1 VKYEDFW
8 PGERRNTEDDYPRQ
22 RSQDTVSR
30 HMAERAEQVRDEEIT
45 RLRTELAEA
54 RKVVGLLVEACEAR
68 VVQCKNDTKFCR
80 WHVLVGD
87 RIYSRNPSR
96 HKATESLYWNIA
108 RAALDAARGRVG
120 EAKPGDGPPCPN
132 CKTVLVRFGEA
143 FRCLNCGHDVPAPQ

>member
-1 VKYEDFW
+1 M
-8 PGERRNTEDDYPRQ
+8 TEQEIDIVNSLRDPN
-22 RSQDTVSR
+22 R
-30 HMAERAEQVRDEEIT
+30 HILWKNDRVRLHAADEIT

-96 HKATESLYWNIA
+96 HKATESLYWM
-108 RAALDAARGRVG
+108 R
-120 EAKPGDGPPCPN
+120 
-132 CKTVLVRFGEA
+132 RFAVKKAG
-143 FRCLNCGHDVPAPQ
+143 GGQ